1 MTSTCTR
8 YESCCICICAFVC
21 VSAPFACVCTKRIV
35 SNREKRACV
44 LEKCKHI
51 YQEEEEKKKE
61 VNMVCLVSLPN
72 GTTFGICCDKAIGQ
86 KYLEKVSTVI

>member
-8 YESCCICICAFVC
+8 YESCLYLYLCVC
-21 VSAPFACVCTKRIV
+21 V
-35 SNREKRACV
+35 CV
-44 LEKCKHI
+44 LRLRVYAQRELSATEKNVRVYWKSVNI